1 MLVFNPEIL
10 AKSIDTENNEI
21 VFEDFFMIE
30 KSEKSNPDD
39 PKFEYF
45 KKLVMD
51 HLAELE
57 KKENKTIA
65 KAIDICEYIQKS
77 KFPVGTIRNWNGGK
91 FKKISPDKWVR
102 VYDKETRGAKLAI
115 AALRRK
121 AAACTNS
128 EELLQLVLVN
138 KERFVDNAGKPLPFM
153 QEFSAYVSGLNDM
166 SEKNVVNNKKVD
178 DIWDKLKSR
187 EKELRKKGYSDD
199 QVDNDKEYKKLKG
212 EMSKV
217 GEVEP
222 KTENKDSAKN
232 LSDKET
238 VDYSKMSDDEL
249 KELNTKLR
257 SELKEKDYSE
267 ADEIMNQ
274 LNAISKQ
281 QSINVYK
288 TKERHTLQYI
298 EGVEQKEKILANSI
312 AITEKDLAT
321 KQKQR
326 KKETNVAKKNKLTDE
341 VRELEYKKAAL
352 EQIEKEIKEDR
363 KAVNSDNPKKLTT
376 ATKEEVKQ
384 FLSDTIDTTKDRRIS
399 LGEVSESAKK
409 RIKDKTGKDVNRIIL
424 DSGEIRHAMKK
435 TAHNIELSDLERI
448 GEIVNSTNDITL
460 EDKKHQNN
468 DVIRFV
474 EEVDNG
480 INLVMEFRAKKG
492 DLSLV
497 TAYREKRADAPM
509 KNPGQTSETLRTSNS
524 NIPQKEEKSSD
535 KKGIEAIRNKYQS
548 SKSIEGDEDEIYVGK
563 ETITGKWKLV
573 EADAPSASHD
583 EITFR
588 KTEGFPTGKDGA
600 TVNNRDYEHDTAA
613 QEAVIDI
620 AADYD
625 GRALG
630 LDSPVIVTQ
639 DGVVTSGN
647 NRTMSSKI
655 AARKGTDTKYIEAL
669 KKRAGKFGFT
679 ADDVAQFKHPRV
691 VFETEHKGDYTT
703 SEFAK
708 FNESGKKA
716 MNPVEKAVKVSKLIK
731 PQTIEQIAENI
742 SEFDTMGDLYADK
755 KATRDIFNTL
765 IESDIIQKTDLPQYY
780 ADNAI
785 TAAGKEFLETVLI
798 GSVVDENNIRQLN
811 TEGGKSIRQKL
822 VRAITPLIENKG
834 MKGYSINKE
843 LNEAVGIAV
852 EVAHNKDKFAD
863 VEDYG
868 RQTDMFR
875 KLDPVSI
882 ELAKKLEGTQK
893 SFAEFMLEMN
903 GGLRP
908 AANGEADIFLGG
920 TESKED
926 IVNRILHIKKAVQK
940 ALKSFVS
947 HIFDK

>member
-21 VFEDFFMIE
+21 VIEDLFMIE

-45 KKLVMD
+45 KKLVLD

-77 KFPVGTIRNWNGGK
+77 KFPVGTVRNWNGGK
-91 FKKISPDKWVR
+91 FKKISPNKWVR

-121 AAACTNS
+121 AAACTS
-128 EELLQLVLVN
+128 SDELLQLVLAN

-153 QEFSAYVSGLNDM
+153 QEFSAYVSGLNDKNAAKETKTAAKTTPE
-166 SEKNVVNNKKVD
+166 SKESPKETSDKYGFTDIEKKDLKQLFENFMNHKTGKLNFNGFIEQLDLSAKSGNKILHKINKQLCKENGLTLAERTKLPAGSLNNALQKLYDDYIKEEYPLDFEDKKESA
-178 DIWDKLKSR
+178 KPES
-187 EKELRKKGYSDD
+187 KE
-199 QVDNDKEYKKLKG
+199 
-212 EMSKV
+212 
-217 GEVEP
+217 EP
-222 KTENKDSAKN
+222 KSNHKV
-232 LSDKET
+232 LS
-238 VDYSKMSDDEL
+238 
-249 KELNTKLR
+249 
-257 SELKEKDYSE
+257 
-267 ADEIMNQ
+267 
-274 LNAISKQ
+274 
-281 QSINVYK
+281 
-288 TKERHTLQYI
+288 
-298 EGVEQKEKILANSI
+298 KEKIIAEYNRLGKELAQQEKENRKLYDKNNGWNKGLTDNDMNPNS
-312 AITEKDLAT
+312 DY
-321 KQKQR
+321 QKWLKGGVKLRELMSQ
-326 KKETNVAKKNKLTDE
+326 VSKLTDST
-341 VRELEYKKAAL
+341 REGYSS
-352 EQIEKEIKEDR
+352 EDR
-363 KAVNSDNPKKLTT
+363 REFLALHDIAYNGKMEDSETVN
-376 ATKEEVKQ
+376 TKEE
-384 FLSDTIDTTKDRRIS
+384 TKP
-399 LGEVSESAKK
+399 ENKE
-409 RIKDKTGKDVNRIIL
+409 
-424 DSGEIRHAMKK
+424 
-435 TAHNIELSDLERI
+435 TAS
-448 GEIVNSTNDITL
+448 
-460 EDKKHQNN
+460 
-468 DVIRFV
+468 
-474 EEVDNG
+474 
-480 INLVMEFRAKKG
+480 
-492 DLSLV
+492 
-497 TAYREKRADAPM
+497 
-509 KNPGQTSETLRTSNS
+509 
-524 NIPQKEEKSSD
+524 
-535 KKGIEAIRNKYQS
+535 KKGIEAIRDKYQS

-583 EITFR
+583 EITFH

-600 TVNNRDYEHDTAA
+600 TVNDRDYEHDTAA

-620 AADYD
+620 ASDYD

-863 VEDYG
+863 VEDYSK
-868 RQTDMFR
+868 QTDMFR

-893 SFAEFMLEMN
+893 GFAEFMLEMN

-940 ALKSFVS
+940 ALKSFIN

>member
-30 KSEKSNPDD
+30 KSDKSNPDD

-77 KFPVGTIRNWNGGK
+77 KFPVGTVRNWNGGK

-102 VYDKETRGAKLAI
+102 IYDKETRGAKLAI

-128 EELLQLVLVN
+128 EELLQLVLAN

-153 QEFSAYVSGLNDM
+153 QEFSAYVSGINDKNA
-166 SEKNVVNNKKVD
+166 EKNTKTAAKTTP
-178 DIWDKLKSR
+178 
-187 EKELRKKGYSDD
+187 
-199 QVDNDKEYKKLKG
+199 
-212 EMSKV
+212 
-217 GEVEP
+217 VE
-222 KTENKDSAKN
+222 SAKETAK
-232 LSDKET
+232 LESKEKTTETESFDKIKAAFATKTITEIEQNIKYLQRNAKADDSMT
-238 VDYSKMSDDEL
+238 VSLAESEYMPIKDAIKAL
-249 KELNTKLR
+249 KDI
-257 SELKEKDYSE
+257 LKEK
-267 ADEIMNQ
+267 
-274 LNAISKQ
+274 
-281 QSINVYK
+281 
-288 TKERHTLQYI
+288 
-298 EGVEQKEKILANSI
+298 
-312 AITEKDLAT
+312 
-321 KQKQR
+321 
-326 KKETNVAKKNKLTDE
+326 TD
-341 VRELEYKKAAL
+341 K
-352 EQIEKEIKEDR
+352 
-363 KAVNSDNPKKLTT
+363 PKKLTT

-480 INLVMEFRAKKG
+480 INLIMEFRAKKG

-535 KKGIEAIRNKYQS
+535 KKGIQAIRDKYQS

-600 TVNNRDYEHDTAA
+600 TVNDRDYEHDTAA

-731 PQTIEQIAENI
+731 PQTVEQISENI

-765 IESDIIQKTDLPQYY
+765 IESDIIHKTDLPQYY

-843 LNEAVGIAV
+843 LNEAIGIAV

-893 SFAEFMLEMN
+893 GFAEFMLEMN

-940 ALKSFVS
+940 ALKSFIS

>member
-21 VFEDFFMIE
+21 VFEDLFMIE

-77 KFPVGTIRNWNGGK
+77 KFPVGTVRNWNGGK
-91 FKKISPDKWVR
+91 FKKISPNKWVR
-102 VYDKETRGAKLAI
+102 VYNKETRGAKIAI
-115 AALRRK
+115 AWLRRK
-121 AAACTNS
+121 AAACTS
-128 EELLQLVLVN
+128 SDELLQLVLAN

-153 QEFSAYVSGLNDM
+153 QEFSAYVSGLND
-166 SEKNVVNNKKVD
+166 KNAA
-178 DIWDKLKSR
+178 
-187 EKELRKKGYSDD
+187 KESP
-199 QVDNDKEYKKLKG
+199 E
-212 EMSKV
+212 
-217 GEVEP
+217 
-222 KTENKDSAKN
+222 TENIDSAKKM
-232 LSDKET
+232 SDKEFDERMHKWIDEINAGDAKDPDKIVSKIAQRFADT
-238 VDYSKMSDDEL
+238 QYIQLDDPFYQKFLELGKNAEKYVADYLQISDKDKKVKSDKTLAQIKAAFESKSKEELEQNIKYLQRNARADDSMMISLADSEKMPIKDAIKLLKEIQEEKGGEKPKPYYSKEVWEKL
-249 KELNTKLR
+249 KKLDKETAEKNAALGLA
-257 SELKEKDYSE
+257 SSGGSNGNGSTYLEYLEGVLKRAK
-267 ADEIMNQ
+267 
-274 LNAISKQ
+274 LNA
-281 QSINVYK
+281 
-288 TKERHTLQYI
+288 E
-298 EGVEQKEKILANSI
+298 
-312 AITEKDLAT
+312 
-321 KQKQR
+321 
-326 KKETNVAKKNKLTDE
+326 
-341 VRELEYKKAAL
+341 
-352 EQIEKEIKEDR
+352 
-363 KAVNSDNPKKLTT
+363 
-376 ATKEEVKQ
+376 
-384 FLSDTIDTTKDRRIS
+384 
-399 LGEVSESAKK
+399 
-409 RIKDKTGKDVNRIIL
+409 
-424 DSGEIRHAMKK
+424 
-435 TAHNIELSDLERI
+435 
-448 GEIVNSTNDITL
+448 
-460 EDKKHQNN
+460 
-468 DVIRFV
+468 
-474 EEVDNG
+474 NG
-480 INLVMEFRAKKG
+480 IESVRKENKK
-492 DLSLV
+492 D
-497 TAYREKRADAPM
+497 
-509 KNPGQTSETLRTSNS
+509 
-524 NIPQKEEKSSD
+524 IPIIEAAIKEEKKKTNPPKSD
-535 KKGIEAIRNKYQS
+535 NEPKKKGIESIRNKYQS

-563 ETITGKWKLV
+563 EAITGKWKLV

-600 TVNNRDYEHDTAA
+600 TVNDRDYEHDTAA

-731 PQTIEQIAENI
+731 SQTVEQIAENI

-882 ELAKKLEGTQK
+882 ELVKKLEGTQK

-940 ALKSFVS
+940 ALKSFIS